1 MPLYMDER
9 MAAYLDAA
17 ADRINEFE
25 ALQLQSEAEPIWITC
40 PRCHREV
47 PLDCFYS
54 GIGRCDDCMRVQE
67 EG

>member
-25 ALQLQSEAEPIWITC
+25 ALQLQSDCEPIWITC
-40 PRCHREV
+40 PVCCREV

-54 GIGRCDDCMRVQE
+54 GLEKCEDCLKLTHQ
-67 EG
+67 

>member
-1 MPLYMDER
+1 MYRDEH

-40 PRCHREV
+40 PCCMREV
-47 PLDCFYS
+47 PLDVFNS
-54 GIGRCDDCMRVQE
+54 GLEKCDDCLNSR
-67 EG
+67 